1 MMSIFINSVPARAL
15 LDTGSS
21 CCLISG
27 ILYQKILSK
36 TRKSQANSFPHAG
49 LRKLLTADASPM
61 KVSATLQADLKIQ
74 GLIIP
79 FLFLV
84 IEKLGYDGILGM
96 NFFYNKPM
104 LLLMCVQ
111 KLLNYTTGL

>member
-1 MMSIFINSVPARAL
+1 MMPIFIISVPACAL

-21 CCLISG
+21 CCFISG
-27 ILYQKILSK
+27 NLYRKILAK
-36 TRKSQANSFPHAG
+36 TRKLQANSIPHTG

-61 KVSATLQADLKIQ
+61 EVSATLQADLKIQ

-84 IEKLGYDGILGM
+84 IEKLGYECIFGM
-96 NFFYNKPM
+96 NF
-104 LLLMCVQ
+104 LQ
-111 KLLNYTTGL
+111 